1 MFAYFPNKR
10 QHNLKDLI
18 VRTNRKIC
26 IKTEHKTAKPEPL
39 GVVSTQSP
47 AVGDHEDLVSCA
59 LSAPRTA
66 TGGRS
71 AVSIQPWVSQGQRT
85 SDPGYLGRVSSG
97 RKTIQ
102 PLTNP

>member
-47 AVGDHEDLVSCA
+47 AVGDHEDLVS
-59 LSAPRTA
+59 
-66 TGGRS
+66 
-71 AVSIQPWVSQGQRT
+71 
-85 SDPGYLGRVSSG
+85 
-97 RKTIQ
+97 
-102 PLTNP
+102 

>member
-71 AVSIQPWVSQGQRT
+71 AVSIQPWVSHRAENFGSRLLRKSFFRT
-85 SDPGYLGRVSSG
+85 KDYPASY
-97 RKTIQ
+97 
-102 PLTNP
+102 